1 MKKQIGKQRFSVIIT
16 VIFLITI
23 PAINSSCKKGAT
35 AENKTID
42 TPPGSTIIYTDVN
55 PDSAISGNS
64 AYNLDLNNDGI
75 YDFTINTVF
84 DIAGCGTR
92 CGTSTI
98 NVSNVTIANGSN
110 NGIVYKLADYLVSP
124 LDSQTVIDSS
134 SQWSY
139 ITNRAL
145 TIYLLGTRN
154 CGTCSTS
161 GGLWYGNVDKYM
173 GLKLIKGLN
182 TYYGGV
188 RLNENTILR
197 TLTIKDYA
205 YNSSPNQSILA
216 GQTR

>member
-1 MKKQIGKQRFSVIIT
+1 M
-16 VIFLITI
+16 
-23 PAINSSCKKGAT
+23 PAINSSCKKVTT
-35 AENKTID
+35 AESGKID
-42 TPPGSTIIYTDVN
+42 TLTSSTIIYTDVN

-75 YDFTINTVF
+75 YDFTIKTVF
-84 DIAGCGTR
+84 GIVSCGTR
-92 CGTSTI
+92 CGTSNI

-145 TIYLLGTRN
+145 TIYLPGTRN
-154 CGTCSTS
+154 CGTCSIS
-161 GGLWYGNVDKYM
+161 GGIWNGNADKYM
-173 GLKLIKGLN
+173 GLKLIKGLIA
-182 TYYGGV
+182 YYGWV

-197 TLTIKDYA
+197 KLTIKDYA
-205 YNSSPNQSILA
+205 
-216 GQTR
+216 